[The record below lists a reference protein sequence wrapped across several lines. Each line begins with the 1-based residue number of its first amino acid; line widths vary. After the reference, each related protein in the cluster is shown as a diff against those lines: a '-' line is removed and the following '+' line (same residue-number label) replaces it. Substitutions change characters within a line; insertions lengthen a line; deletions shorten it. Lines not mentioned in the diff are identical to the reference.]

1 MPPLT
6 DHGDRAGVEQAPA
19 SSQVP
24 EPRRSPLLGLVGAAL
39 LAAGAGAWLVSSS
52 YTETAAVTVVGGNLP
67 VNAGATDQADIS
79 AHNSP
84 TLARSPVDG
93 SRLAVANRID
103 SPRFSCAVHVSSDGG
118 ATWEQAAVPI
128 PEGEEPKCYA
138 ADAAF
143 GADGTLYVS
152 YVTLKGLGNGPNAVW
167 LTMWDEEASALSP
180 PVKAL
185 GPLAFQVRLVADGAV
200 SGRLYLSW
208 LQASDTAH
216 LAFPTTG
223 NPVQMARSDDGGRTW
238 GDPVRVSDAAR
249 ERVVAPSPAV
259 GANGEVYVLYLD
271 LGNDRL
277 DYAGGHE
284 GRGGEPYHGR
294 WKLVA
299 ARSGDKGATWSEAVV
314 EDRLVPTERFVV
326 FLPPAPSLAV
336 DRGTGR
342 VYAAFADGRL
352 GDADVW
358 VWRSDDAG
366 TGWSRPVRVNDTRR
380 GDGTSQ
386 YLPKLA
392 LSSAGRL
399 DVVYYDRRADRMNV
413 MNEVSLQSSFDGGR
427 TFTERTRLSDRPFSS
442 RVGFGSERDLPD
454 LGSRLGLVST
464 EGRALAVWSDTR
476 AGTEASRKQDLVRA
490 LVEITA
496 PRDLPGP
503 AGEILKAA
511 GAAAAMA
518 GAITIGAAVVA
529 VLSMRRSRRAVSR

>member
-6 DHGDRAGVEQAPA
+6 DHVGVPGIEEASAGPQ
-19 SSQVP
+19 ST

-39 LAAGAGAWLVSSS
+39 LAAGVGAWLVSSS
-52 YTETAAVTVVGGNLP
+52 YTTPATATVVGGNLP
-67 VNAGATDQADIS
+67 VNLGATDLADIS

-84 TLARSPVDG
+84 TLTRSPVDG

-118 ATWEQAAVPI
+118 ARWEQVAVPI

-152 YVTLKGLGNGPNAVW
+152 FVTLKGLGNAPNAAW
-167 LTMWDEEASALSP
+167 LTTWDEEASALSP
-180 PVKAL
+180 PVRVL
-185 GPLAFQVRLVADGAV
+185 GPLAFQVRLVADTAV
-200 SGRLYLSW
+200 AGRLYLTW
-208 LQASDTAH
+208 LQAADTGH
-216 LAFPTTG
+216 LAFPSTG
-223 NPVQMARSDDGGRTW
+223 NPVQLARSDDGGRTW
-238 GDPVRVSDAAR
+238 GDPVRVSDAGR
-249 ERVVAPSPAV
+249 DRVVAPSPV
-259 GANGEVYVLYLD
+259 TGADGEVYVVYLD
-271 LGNDRL
+271 LGDDRL

-284 GRGGEPYHGR
+284 GRGGEPYQGR
-294 WKLVA
+294 WQLVL
-299 ARSGDKGATWSEAVV
+299 ARSGDRGATWSESVV
-314 EDRLVPTERFVV
+314 EEALVPTERFVV
-326 FLPPAPSLAV
+326 FLPPAPSIAL
-336 DRGTGR
+336 DRSSGR
-342 VYAAFADGRL
+342 VYVAFADGRL

-358 VWRSDDAG
+358 VWRSEDSG
-366 TGWSRPVRVNDTRR
+366 TTWSEPVRVNDTRT

-392 LSSAGRL
+392 VSSGGRL
-399 DVVYYDRRADRMNV
+399 DVVYYDRRADRRNV

-427 TFTERTRLSDRPFSS
+427 TFTARARLSDRPFSS

-454 LGSRLGLVST
+454 LGSRLGLVAT
-464 EGRALAVWSDTR
+464 EQRALAVWSDTR

-490 LVEITA
+490 LVEVTA

-511 GAAAAMA
+511 GAAAALA
-518 GAITIGAAVVA
+518 GAGILGMT
-529 VLSMRRSRRAVSR
+529 VLGMLPRRRSTRGVSR